1 MTTWKTSSGDWQKL
15 ALLTASVI
23 CTLPQLMR
31 LLAPWHGST
40 SVDWALLHCV
50 AWHASSWM
58 DCASLVWMELRVH
71 VQWLLNDMPMMLLS
85 YRRMERGGS
94 SAALRVQTVPSA
106 HPVCERLLTEARA
119 QWRHSG

>member
-1 MTTWKTSSGDWQKL
+1 MDTF
-15 ALLTASVI
+15 
-23 CTLPQLMR
+23 
-31 LLAPWHGST
+31 

-50 AWHASSWM
+50 AWHASSWT

-94 SAALRVQTVPSA
+94 SAALRVQILA
-106 HPVCERLLTEARA
+106 HAGEELKGTSWGQEL
-119 QWRHSG
+119 